1 MGHVTSKSY
10 HQLQQRLDKSP
21 QGAPASEAL
30 FKILETLFTEE
41 EAKLVS
47 KLPIKA
53 VTAKKT
59 AQRWKKKESE
69 AKKILDILADKGL
82 MLDMFDGKKQT
93 YILAPTMAGFFE
105 FSLMRTDGRFD
116 RKVLS
121 ELYYTYINEEDRFLK
136 EVLAIDPAIARVLV
150 NEEAIQPKYMAEV
163 LDYERATHVIKTAS
177 CITVGTCY
185 CRHKMEHADKACN
198 MPQDVCLS
206 FNIAAKSLSKHGIAK
221 KIGKRDALKILD
233 KCRSLGLVQIGD
245 NVQNK
250 MAWICN
256 CCSCCCEAIL
266 AYKRLGCN
274 MNIYTNFYAD
284 VNQDKCNACGLCVKK
299 CPVDAIIIVEENH
312 KKYAKVDKDRCFGC
326 GVCTRFCSTKTLVLN
341 KRKKRNFVPK
351 DSFERFIMSAI
362 NTGKLQ
368 NLIFDNYQLWTNEVM
383 RRLLA
388 FILKLK
394 PVKRRLA
401 TQQLQSRFIN
411 KLTKTYYSLNKAL
424 MEEKPDYSHPEMK

>member
-1 MGHVTSKSY
+1 
-10 HQLQQRLDKSP
+10 
-21 QGAPASEAL
+21 
-30 FKILETLFTEE
+30 
-41 EAKLVS
+41 
-47 KLPIKA
+47 
-53 VTAKKT
+53 
-59 AQRWKKKESE
+59 
-69 AKKILDILADKGL
+69 
-82 MLDMFDGKKQT
+82 
-93 YILAPTMAGFFE
+93 
-105 FSLMRTDGRFD
+105 
-116 RKVLS
+116 
-121 ELYYTYINEEDRFLK
+121 
-136 EVLAIDPAIARVLV
+136 
-150 NEEAIQPKYMAEV
+150 
-163 LDYERATHVIKTAS
+163 
-177 CITVGTCY
+177 
-185 CRHKMEHADKACN
+185 
-198 MPQDVCLS
+198 
-206 FNIAAKSLSKHGIAK
+206 
-221 KIGKRDALKILD
+221 
-233 KCRSLGLVQIGD
+233 
-245 NVQNK
+245 
-250 MAWICN
+250 
-256 CCSCCCEAIL
+256 
-266 AYKRLGCN
+266 